1 MEKIALT
8 PMETAKT
15 LQISQ
20 MTVYRLAQ
28 KGDLPGRKVGRSW
41 RFSRLALENWL
52 NNAFWGHRLEN
63 LTEKIWQRTEKIPAP
78 KIQKEIN
85 SALAE
90 AKNQ

>member
-8 PMETAKT
+8 PSETAKT

-28 KGDLPGRKVGRSW
+28 KGDLPGRKIGRSW

-52 NNAFWGHRLEN
+52 NNAFWSRRLEN
-63 LTEKIWQRTEKIPAP
+63 LTERIWRRTEKIPAI

-85 SALAE
+85 GVLAE
-90 AKNQ
+90 VRK